1 MRCHKC
7 HQVAPAEGDSW
18 CLGCS
23 SGEALTKELAGH
35 WASAGART
43 LAEDLILSTVRQVRF
58 LRNLT
63 QGIQSNQ
70 RASAQAVS
78 QRAKGEPPER
88 PELARKRPAQ
98 ASTAH
103 HTTAPKSKANK
114 DTKEESPV
122 HYEEESVEEEET
134 ESEAEDPRPVGDGAR
149 RPPEPPGPPPGSRTA
164 SAGGRHSNRA
174 ETSKKES
181 KQSHR
186 SHHSHKPR
194 HRAGRKHQRLG
205 RLEDKPHTKVH
216 RKLSPAVLDTLS
228 ADRGRESIYRLP

>member
-1 MRCHKC
+1 M

-78 QRAKGEPPER
+78 QRAKGEPPRGQNLPESAR
-88 PELARKRPAQ
+88 PRPQRRTTRLLPRARQTRTLRRSPPCTTRRSRLRKRRQ
-98 ASTAH
+98 
-103 HTTAPKSKANK
+103 NQRLRIRGRW
-114 DTKEESPV
+114 
-122 HYEEESVEEEET
+122 ET
-134 ESEAEDPRPVGDGAR
+134 ERVVPQ
-149 RPPEPPGPPPGSRTA
+149 SRL
-164 SAGGRHSNRA
+164 GH
-174 ETSKKES
+174 
-181 KQSHR
+181 
-186 SHHSHKPR
+186 
-194 HRAGRKHQRLG
+194 HRAAAPHRLVDVTPTGRDIKEGKQ
-205 RLEDKPHTKVH
+205 T
-216 RKLSPAVLDTLS
+216 
-228 ADRGRESIYRLP
+228 ESQVPSFSQTPSSSRS